1 MSKYKVKFWSDIR
14 VNSKSIRREIIDLV
28 DDYHF
33 SEEEAKVIIE
43 NEDKLFDL
51 FIEWRADN
59 IDEGFEV
66 LVDEK

>member
-1 MSKYKVKFWSDIR
+1 MSIYKVKFWSDSQINIKNR
-14 VNSKSIRREIIDLV
+14 KEEIVDLI

-33 SEEEAKVIIE
+33 SEEEAKIIIKD
-43 NEDKLFDL
+43 EDKLLDL

-66 LVDEK
+66 LIAEK

>member
-1 MSKYKVKFWSDIR
+1 MSKYKVKFWSDTR
-14 VNSKSIRREIIDLV
+14 VNSKSIRKEIIDLV

-66 LVDEK
+66 LIDEK